1 MQRHCMRYLL
11 ISLVFGLLAGC
22 GTLTTKP
29 DQYAAVERA
38 APPDTATLEKLARQ
52 HLKDG
57 GIVRLTHA
65 FQALWRQYEDDT
77 TRADIERIL
86 WKHWQRLPERSLQWV
101 ARRHKNDPTI
111 RAWVALSLAK
121 GHPRQL
127 AQLQKRHPHA
137 IYQAHLLPEMLE
149 SMSTRLPPARRI
161 AVFLPLTGRYATI
174 GQVIRKGIVKAALT
188 RHPEVRLTFLD
199 TGSNSIEALHEQ
211 TAGRQIDW
219 IIGPLRPQAI
229 RTLSTLTQVPM
240 LGLNSAEIENGY
252 VFPFT
257 TQDEGRQIGQHLQQQ
272 GHRFIAIFTAPGRR
286 NQKIAAQLEQYW
298 RSLPGHGV
306 ERVDFSGKQRD
317 IRKTLDTLL
326 HVANSKARARYL
338 QSLLGRNLKFNP
350 RARQDLGTLVL
361 ATSPGIGAVVNPL
374 LDFYNLRLPLTG
386 TSQFMPKRFSQARL
400 NADLAGMQFPAFLAL
415 HRRGPVSTP
424 LEAFG
429 WDALQLTQHFP
440 APGQR
445 VEQDVMT
452 GILVRDDNRI
462 HRHLV
467 WFKVSSDGRIVPQNT
482 QKPAS
487 GETTHDKTS
496 APQRPAAHSG
506 IRL

>member
-11 ISLVFGLLAGC
+11 IALLLGLLSGC

-29 DQYAAVERA
+29 DQNAAVEQA
-38 APPDTATLEKLARQ
+38 APPDTPTLERLARQ
-52 HLKDG
+52 HLKEG

-65 FQALWRQYEDDT
+65 FDTLWQQYEDDA

-86 WKHWQRLPERSLQWV
+86 WRYWQRLPERSLQWV
-101 ARRHKNDPTI
+101 ARQHRQDPLI
-111 RAWVALSLAK
+111 HAWVALSLAK
-121 GHPRQL
+121 GHPQRL
-127 AQLQKRHPHA
+127 AQLQKRYPNA
-137 IYQAHLLPEMLE
+137 IYQAHLLPEMLN
-149 SMSTRLPPARRI
+149 SMAAQQLSPARQI

-174 GQVIRKGIVKAALT
+174 GQVIRKGIVKAVLT
-188 RHPEVRLTFLD
+188 HHPEVRLTFLD
-199 TGSNSIEALHEQ
+199 TGSNSIETLYRQAE
-211 TAGRQIDW
+211 GRNIDW
-219 IIGPLRPQAI
+219 IIGPLHPQAI
-229 RTLSTLTQVPM
+229 QTLSSLTQVPM
-240 LGLNSAEIENGY
+240 LGLNSAEIQNGY

-286 NQKIAAQLEQYW
+286 NQKIAAQLEHYW
-298 RSLPGHGV
+298 RTLPGHGV
-306 ERVDFSGKQRD
+306 ERVNFSGKQRD

-350 RARQDLGTLVL
+350 RARRDLSTLVL

-374 LDFYNLRLPLTG
+374 LDFYNLHLPLTG
-386 TSQFMPKRFSQARL
+386 TSQFMPKHFSQARL
-400 NADLAGMQFPAFLAL
+400 NADLAGMQFPAFFAL
-415 HRRGPVSTP
+415 QRRGLVSTP

-445 VEQDVMT
+445 IEKDVMT

-462 HRHLV
+462 QRQLI
-467 WFKVSSDGRIVPQNT
+467 WFKVAPDGRIVPQNT
-482 QKPAS
+482 QSPPS
-487 GETTHDKTS
+487 GETHDETS
-496 APQRPAAHSG
+496 APQRPAAHTG
-506 IRL
+506 VRL